1 MVATILLGV
10 GLLGIYLLGSA
21 IYSIT
26 LHPLADVPGPKI
38 CAITRI
44 PYWLVALRGDDI
56 EWMKSLHEQYG
67 PVVRFGPT
75 DLSYTA
81 AQAWDDVHGPKVQE
95 KAQEFSVQPVNG
107 KESIAHASAVMTMSR
122 VFEPNADIFQAYL
135 AFSPLTR
142 RTTRES
148 VVSSRRPSRSV
159 L

>member
-10 GLLGIYLLGSA
+10 GLLAVYLLGSA

-38 CAITRI
+38 CAITGI

-95 KAQEFSVQPVNG
+95 KAQEFSVQPING
-107 KESIAHASAVMTMSR
+107 KGFITRASAAVVVSG
-122 VFEPNADIFQAYL
+122 VFNPNADISF
-135 AFSPLTR
+135 R
-142 RTTRES
+142 RT
-148 VVSSRRPSRSV
+148 
-159 L
+159 